1 MSRPM
6 QPEPFNFVIG
16 RIPEDSKAEVD
27 PTTLEQ
33 VAVVWDEEISRILQ
47 RMIVIGQEQRNFAPE
62 IGPAAYELVM
72 IGLFLTPK
80 VIEKHLSDRSLKD
93 IDPATEH
100 RALDTPERKE
110 RIEQTA
116 RNLAKG
122 IWIPLLDKWRDEV
135 VKINAE
141 VQPTVNISRGQRPS
155 TTRNHYSPKFANR
168 LWADSQGNIMVYSS
182 KPGDAVEAR
191 VRDFG
196 QWGFEERLYSQGLE
210 LYLGGLETDA
220 AEPIR
225 KLLEVIPLS
234 AQERKQLI
242 TFLIA
247 QWIRTPVFILT
258 QMSGLQRIIRERG
271 IKFGTDVQSLRRVFE
286 ASFQNDVL
294 YAMLYR
300 TIDLRSWRILVAPG
314 GEGFI
319 RPDSSIVIGGRDTNI
334 YYPLTSEK
342 CLHIGPDL
350 AGERPPI
357 IPLLRQLTSN
367 SLARTNAIL
376 ASVAFKSAMASVQFD
391 SPGLRSLLSRWLG
404 SSKLVQDARRSAAF
418 RYWEPLRPS

>member
-1 MSRPM
+1 M
-6 QPEPFNFVIG
+6 QFEPFNFVLG
-16 RIPEDSKAEVD
+16 RIPESSKAGID
-27 PTTLEQ
+27 PVRVGQ
-33 VAVVWDEEISRILQ
+33 VAAVWDEEISRILQ
-47 RMIVIGQEQRNFAPE
+47 RMMAIGEEQRNFVPE
-62 IGPAAYELVM
+62 TGPAAYELVM
-72 IGLFLTPK
+72 IGLSLTPK
-80 VIEKHLSDRSLKD
+80 VIEKHLSDRNLQD
-93 IDPATEH
+93 IDPAIEH
-100 RALDTPERKE
+100 QALDTAERRE
-110 RIEQTA
+110 RIEHTA
-116 RNLAKG
+116 RDLAKG
-122 IWIPLLDKWRDEV
+122 IWIPLLDKWRGEV

-141 VQPTVNISRGQRPS
+141 GQPPVNISRGPRPS
-155 TTRNHYSPKFANR
+155 TTRNHYSPKSANR
-168 LWADSQGNIMVYSS
+168 LWADSQGKIIVYSS
-182 KPGDAVEAR
+182 KPRDAVEAR

-234 AQERKQLI
+234 AQERKQFI

-258 QMSGLQRIIRERG
+258 QMSGMQRVIRERE
-271 IKFGTDVQSLRRVFE
+271 IKFGTDIQSLRRAFE

-300 TIDLRSWRILVAPG
+300 TIDVRSWRILVAPD

-334 YYPLTSEK
+334 YYPLTPKK

-350 AGERPPI
+350 AGERPPV
-357 IPLLRQLTSN
+357 IPLLRQLTSDG
-367 SLARTNAIL
+367 LARTNAIL
-376 ASVAFKSAMASVQFD
+376 ASVAFKSAMASVQAD
-391 SPGLRSLLSRWLG
+391 SPGLRSLLGRWLG
-404 SSKLVQDARRSAAF
+404 SSKLVRDARRSPAF
-418 RYWEPLRPS
+418 RYWGPLRPS